1 MVIKQVIF
9 PPGQRGDLRHIAFHQ
24 IGQCEVEAVTRL
36 PLLEVDIRILRGAA
50 DHRMIRVQRLPTKAL
65 QRRPVQQ
72 RRQLLIRQHLNLLY
86 FVRGA
91 KAVEEVD
98 KRDPPGDR
106 RQVRH
111 RRQVHHLLNV
121 ILYQHGAA
129 GLAYRHHVLVVAK
142 NIQRIGRQRP
152 RADVKNTRQ
161 QFTGNFVQIGD
172 HQQQPLRRGVG
183 GGERSRLQR
192 AVDRP
197 GGTGFGLHLHQ
208 AHRLAKQI
216 LFPLSGPFIDI
227 FRHRR
232 GGGDGVDGR
241 HVGKGVGD
249 PGRRRVAIH
258 CFHVSGHRS
267 ILKGERSLY
276 RGSPRQTLSPLQAQP
291 VPARELPPV
300 THQFNRLRE
309 ETRRPVRRDCGE

>member
-24 IGQCEVEAVTRL
+24 IGQREVEAVTGL
-36 PLLEVDIRILRGAA
+36 PLLEVDIRVLRGAA
-50 DHRMIRVQRLPTKAL
+50 DHRVIRVQRLTTKAL
-65 QRRPVQQ
+65 QRRAVQQ
-72 RRQLLIRQHLNLLY
+72 RRQLLIRQHLDLLY
-86 FVRGA
+86 FVRST

-98 KRDPPGDR
+98 KRYPPGDR
-106 RQVRH
+106 RQMRH

-121 ILYQHGAA
+121 ILHQHGAA
-129 GLAYRHHVLVVAK
+129 GLAHRHHILMVAK

-152 RADVKNTRQ
+152 GANVKDARQ
-161 QFTGNFVQIGD
+161 QLPGNFVQIGD

-183 GGERSRLQR
+183 GGERPRLQR
-192 AVDRP
+192 AVHRP
-197 GGTGFGLHLHQ
+197 GGAGFRLHLHQ
-208 AHRLAKQI
+208 AHRPTKEV

-232 GGGDGVDGR
+232 GGGDGIDGR

-267 ILKGERSLY
+267 ILEGERSLY
-276 RGSPRQTLSPLQAQP
+276 RDSPRQTLFPLQAQP

-300 THQFNRLRE
+300 AY
-309 ETRRPVRRDCGE
+309 